1 MIRRPPR
8 STRTDTLFPYT
19 TLFRS
24 YDRLAQVPGFQIRDS
39 EELRGL
45 GQATGNVLFNGERPS
60 NKADDMNT
68 QLSRIPG
75 GNVERIEIV
84 DGATLDIPGLSGQV
98 ANIVYRADGISGQ
111 FSWKPQRSE
120 ENTSELQ
127 SLMRSSYAVFCMEKK
142 TDTKI

>member
-1 MIRRPPR
+1 M
-8 STRTDTLFPYT
+8 LV
-19 TLFRS
+19 
-24 YDRLAQVPGFQIRDS
+24 QVPGFQIRDS

-111 FSWKPQRSE
+111 FSWKPQFRPHYTDPLFTRGDVSVRSE
-120 ENTSELQ
+120 APTSELP
-127 SLMRSSYAVFCMEKK
+127 SLMRISYDVFCLKNKE
-142 TDTKI
+142 

>member
-1 MIRRPPR
+1 M
-8 STRTDTLFPYT
+8 LV
-19 TLFRS
+19 
-24 YDRLAQVPGFQIRDS
+24 QVPGFQIRDS

-84 DGATLDIPGLSGQV
+84 DGATLDIPGRSGQV
-98 ANIVYRADGISGQ
+98 ASIVYRAYGLSGQ
-111 FSWKPQRSE
+111 FSLKPQFRPPY
-120 ENTSELQ
+120 THPPFT
-127 SLMRSSYAVFCMEKK
+127 RRAG
-142 TDTKI
+142 